1 MKKILIVDDELAIQ
15 ESLRMIL
22 QQDYEVLAVSSG
34 AEALEKMRE
43 GGIDLV
49 LLDVIMPGLDGIQ
62 LLERMKSEY
71 DIPVIMITAA
81 NTIKT
86 AVQAM
91 KLGAYDYLSKP
102 FDVDEIKIVVQ
113 KVLSTQD
120 LSKEVEY
127 LRAEISKTYGFE
139 NLIGGTKEMQEIFRL
154 INQIAVSDTSVL
166 ILGESGTGK
175 ELVARAIHFNSLRKN
190 KPFIPINCAAIPDT
204 LIESELFGHER
215 GAFTGASNKRI
226 GKFEQAHSGTL
237 FLDEIAELSLSTQAK
252 ILRFLQEREFTRVGG
267 TETVHVDVRLI
278 TATNKDLENAIKD
291 RSLREDFYYR
301 INIIPISLPPLRMRR
316 DDIPLLVNHFIDKV
330 NKRIKKHVKRVS
342 EDLMDFLVNY
352 EWPGN
357 VRELE
362 NLMERMITLSNHN
375 QKVLTIKDLP
385 SALKDK
391 ARPSLMKEK
400 VVEDEAGQ
408 SVMKGKVVEGKVS
421 FLRATEEFEKEVILD
436 ALKKTNNV
444 QTQAAALLGI
454 SRRILK
460 YKMDKLGIES
470 E

>member
-1 MKKILIVDDELAIQ
+1 MKKILIVDDELAIR

-154 INQIAVSDTSVL
+154 INQIAGSDTSVL

-190 KPFIPINCAAIPDT
+190 KPFIPINCAAIPNT

-362 NLMERMITLSNHN
+362 NLMERMITLSN

-385 SALKDK
+385 SGLKDK
-391 ARPSLMKEK
+391 ARQSVMKEK

-421 FLRATEEFEKEVILD
+421 FLKATEEFEKEVILD

>member
-1 MKKILIVDDELAIQ
+1 MKKILIVDDELAIR

-154 INQIAVSDTSVL
+154 INQIAGSDTSVL

-278 TATNKDLENAIKD
+278 TATNQDLENAIKD

-362 NLMERMITLSNHN
+362 NLMERMITLSN

-385 SALKDK
+385 SGLKDK
-391 ARPSLMKEK
+391 ARQSVMKEK

-421 FLRATEEFEKEVILD
+421 FLKATEEFEKEVILD

>member
-1 MKKILIVDDELAIQ
+1 MKKILIVDDEQAIR

-62 LLERMKSEY
+62 LLERIKSDY
-71 DIPVIMITAA
+71 DVPVIMITAA

-154 INQIAVSDTSVL
+154 INQIAGSDTSVL

-175 ELVARAIHFNSLRKN
+175 ELVARAIHFNSPRKN

-204 LIESELFGHER
+204 LIESELFGHEK
-215 GAFTGASNKRI
+215 GAFTGASTRRI

-278 TATNKDLENAIKD
+278 TATNQDLENAIKD

-362 NLMERMITLSNHN
+362 NLMERMIILSN

-385 SALKDK
+385 SGLKDK
-391 ARPSLMKEK
+391 ARQSVMKEK

-421 FLRATEEFEKEVILD
+421 FLKATEEFEKEVILD

>member
-1 MKKILIVDDELAIQ
+1 MKKILIVDDELAIR

-91 KLGAYDYLSKP
+91 KLGAYDYIPKP

-113 KVLSTQD
+113 KVLSIQD

-154 INQIAVSDTSVL
+154 INQIAGSDTSVL

-175 ELVARAIHFNSLRKN
+175 ELVARAIHFNSPRKN

-204 LIESELFGHER
+204 LIESELFGHEK
-215 GAFTGASNKRI
+215 GAFTGASTRRI

-362 NLMERMITLSNHN
+362 NLMERMITLSN

-385 SALKDK
+385 SGLKDK
-391 ARPSLMKEK
+391 ARQSVMKEK

>member
-1 MKKILIVDDELAIQ
+1 MKKILIVDDELAIR
-15 ESLRMIL
+15 ESLRIIL

-154 INQIAVSDTSVL
+154 INQIAGSDTSVL

-190 KPFIPINCAAIPDT
+190 KPFIPINCAAIPNT

-362 NLMERMITLSNHN
+362 NLMERMITLSN

-385 SALKDK
+385 SGLKDK
-391 ARPSLMKEK
+391 ARQSVMKEK

-421 FLRATEEFEKEVILD
+421 FFKATEEFEKEVILD

>member
-1 MKKILIVDDELAIQ
+1 MKKILIVDDELAIR
-15 ESLRMIL
+15 ESLRIIL

-154 INQIAVSDTSVL
+154 INQIAGSDTSVL

-278 TATNKDLENAIKD
+278 TATNQDLENAIKD

-362 NLMERMITLSNHN
+362 NLMERMITLSN

-385 SALKDK
+385 SGLKDK
-391 ARPSLMKEK
+391 ARQSVMKEK

>member
-1 MKKILIVDDELAIQ
+1 MKKILIVDDELAIR
-15 ESLRMIL
+15 ESLRIIL

-154 INQIAVSDTSVL
+154 INQIAGSDTSVL

-190 KPFIPINCAAIPDT
+190 KPFIPINCAAIPNT

-278 TATNKDLENAIKD
+278 TATNQDLENAIKD

-362 NLMERMITLSNHN
+362 NLMERMITLSN

-385 SALKDK
+385 SGLKDK
-391 ARPSLMKEK
+391 ARQSVMKEK

-421 FLRATEEFEKEVILD
+421 FLKATEEFEKEVILD

>member
-1 MKKILIVDDELAIQ
+1 MKKILIVDDELAIR

-436 ALKKTNNV
+436 ALKKTDNV

>member
-1 MKKILIVDDELAIQ
+1 MKKILIVDDELAIR
-15 ESLRMIL
+15 ESLRIIL

-81 NTIKT
+81 NTVKT

-91 KLGAYDYLSKP
+91 RLGAYDYIPKP

-113 KVLSTQD
+113 KVLSIQD

-154 INQIAVSDTSVL
+154 INQIAGSDTSVL

-362 NLMERMITLSNHN
+362 NLMERMITLSN

-385 SALKDK
+385 SGLKDK
-391 ARPSLMKEK
+391 ARQSVMKEK

>member
-1 MKKILIVDDELAIQ
+1 MKKILIVDDELAIR

-81 NTIKT
+81 NTVKT

-91 KLGAYDYLSKP
+91 RLGAYDYIPKP

-113 KVLSTQD
+113 KVLSIQD

-154 INQIAVSDTSVL
+154 INQIAGSDTSVL

-362 NLMERMITLSNHN
+362 NLMERMITLSN

-385 SALKDK
+385 SGLKDK
-391 ARPSLMKEK
+391 ARQSVMKEK

-460 YKMDKLGIES
+460 YKMDKMGIES

>member
-1 MKKILIVDDELAIQ
+1 MKKILIVDDEQAIR

-22 QQDYEVLAVSSG
+22 QQDYEILAVSSG

-154 INQIAVSDTSVL
+154 INQIAGSDTSVL

-362 NLMERMITLSNHN
+362 NLMERMITLSN

-385 SALKDK
+385 SGLKDK
-391 ARPSLMKEK
+391 ARQSVMKEK

>member
-1 MKKILIVDDELAIQ
+1 MKKILIVDDELAIR

-43 GGIDLV
+43 SEIDLV

-62 LLERMKSEY
+62 LLEGMKSEY

-154 INQIAVSDTSVL
+154 INQIAGSDTSVL

-362 NLMERMITLSNHN
+362 NLMERMITLSN

-385 SALKDK
+385 SGLKDK
-391 ARPSLMKEK
+391 ARQSVMKEK

-421 FLRATEEFEKEVILD
+421 FFKATEEFEKEVILD

>member
-71 DIPVIMITAA
+71 DVPVIMITAA
-81 NTIKT
+81 NTVKT

-91 KLGAYDYLSKP
+91 RLGAYDYIPKP
-102 FDVDEIKIVVQ
+102 FDVDEIKIVVK
-113 KVLSTQD
+113 KVLSIQD

-436 ALKKTNNV
+436 ALKKTDNV

>member
-1 MKKILIVDDELAIQ
+1 VKKILIVDDELAIR

-43 GGIDLV
+43 SEIDLV

-91 KLGAYDYLSKP
+91 KLGAYDYISKP

-113 KVLSTQD
+113 KVLSIQD

-362 NLMERMITLSNHN
+362 NLMERMITLSN

>member
-1 MKKILIVDDELAIQ
+1 MKKILIVDDELAIR

-81 NTIKT
+81 NTVKT

-91 KLGAYDYLSKP
+91 RLGAYDYIPKP
-102 FDVDEIKIVVQ
+102 FDVDEIKIVVK
-113 KVLSTQD
+113 KVLSIQD

-154 INQIAVSDTSVL
+154 INQIAGSDTSVL

-278 TATNKDLENAIKD
+278 TATNQDLENAIKD

-362 NLMERMITLSNHN
+362 NLMERMITLSN

-391 ARPSLMKEK
+391 PRQSL
-400 VVEDEAGQ
+400 
-408 SVMKGKVVEGKVS
+408 MKGKVVEGKVS

>member
-1 MKKILIVDDELAIQ
+1 MKKILIVDDELAIR

-81 NTIKT
+81 NTVKT

-91 KLGAYDYLSKP
+91 RLGAYDYIPKP

-113 KVLSTQD
+113 KVLSIQD

-154 INQIAVSDTSVL
+154 INQIAGSDTSVL

-316 DDIPLLVNHFIDKV
+316 DDIPLLVNYFIDKV

-362 NLMERMITLSNHN
+362 NLMERMITLSN

-385 SALKDK
+385 SGLKDK
-391 ARPSLMKEK
+391 ARQSVMKEK

>member
-362 NLMERMITLSNHN
+362 NLMERMITLSN

-385 SALKDK
+385 SGLKDK
-391 ARPSLMKEK
+391 ARQSVMKEK

-421 FLRATEEFEKEVILD
+421 FLKATEEFEKEVILD

>member
-1 MKKILIVDDELAIQ
+1 MKKILIVDDELAIR

-91 KLGAYDYLSKP
+91 KLGAYDYIPKP

-113 KVLSTQD
+113 KVLSIQD

-154 INQIAVSDTSVL
+154 INQIAGSDTSVL

-362 NLMERMITLSNHN
+362 NLMERMITLSN

-385 SALKDK
+385 SGLKDK
-391 ARPSLMKEK
+391 ARQSVMKEK

>member
-1 MKKILIVDDELAIQ
+1 MKKILIVDDELAIR

-91 KLGAYDYLSKP
+91 KLGAYDYIPKP

-113 KVLSTQD
+113 KVLSIQD

-127 LRAEISKTYGFE
+127 MRAEIRKTYGFE

-154 INQIAVSDTSVL
+154 INQIAGSDTSVL

-175 ELVARAIHFNSLRKN
+175 ELVARAIHFNSPRKN

-204 LIESELFGHER
+204 LIESELFGHEK
-215 GAFTGASNKRI
+215 GAFTGASTRRI

-362 NLMERMITLSNHN
+362 NLMERMITLSN

-385 SALKDK
+385 SGLKDK
-391 ARPSLMKEK
+391 ARQSVMKEK

>member
-1 MKKILIVDDELAIQ
+1 MKKILIVDDEIAIR

-22 QQDYEVLAVSSG
+22 QQDYEVFTVASG
-34 AEALEKMRE
+34 TEALGKVQE
-43 GGIDLV
+43 GNIDLI

-62 LLERMKSEY
+62 LLEKVKDQY

-91 KLGAYDYLSKP
+91 KLGAYDYIPKP
-102 FDVDEIKIVVQ
+102 FDVDEIKVVVQ
-113 KVLSTQD
+113 KVFSTQE

-127 LRAEISKTYGFE
+127 LRSEISKIYGFE
-139 NLIGGTKEMQEIFRL
+139 NFIGATKEMQEIFHLVR
-154 INQIAVSDTSVL
+154 QIAGSDTTVL
-166 ILGESGTGK
+166 ICGESGTGK
-175 ELVARAIHFNSLRKN
+175 ELVAREIHFNSPRKN
-190 KPFIPINCAAIPDT
+190 KPFIPINCAAIPET
-204 LIESELFGHER
+204 LIESELFGHEK
-215 GAFTGASNKRI
+215 GAFTGAYNRRI

-237 FLDEIAELSLSTQAK
+237 FLDEIADLSLSTQVK
-252 ILRFLQEREFTRVGG
+252 ILRFLQEREFVRVGG
-267 TETVHVDVRLI
+267 TETIHVDVRLI
-278 TATNKDLENAIKD
+278 TATNKDLETAI
-291 RSLREDFYYR
+291 REGSLREDFFYR
-301 INIIPISLPPLRMRR
+301 INIVPINLPPLRMRK
-316 DDIPLLVNHFIDKV
+316 DDIPLLVDHFIERL
-330 NKRIKKHVKRVS
+330 NERIKKSVKGVS
-342 EDLMDFLVNY
+342 EDLMNFLIHY

-362 NLMERMITLSNHN
+362 NLMERMITLSN

-391 ARPSLMKEK
+391 ARQSL
-400 VVEDEAGQ
+400 
-408 SVMKGKVVEGKVS
+408 MKGKVTEGKVS

>member
-1 MKKILIVDDELAIQ
+1 MKKILIVDDELAIR

-43 GGIDLV
+43 SEIDLV

-91 KLGAYDYLSKP
+91 KLGAYDYISKP

-113 KVLSTQD
+113 KVLSIQD

-362 NLMERMITLSNHN
+362 NLMERMITLSN

>member
-1 MKKILIVDDELAIQ
+1 MKKILIVDDELAIR

-278 TATNKDLENAIKD
+278 TATNQDLENAIKD

-362 NLMERMITLSNHN
+362 NLMERMITLSN

-385 SALKDK
+385 SGLKDK
-391 ARPSLMKEK
+391 ARQSVMKEK

-421 FLRATEEFEKEVILD
+421 FLKATEEFEKEVILD

>member
-1 MKKILIVDDELAIQ
+1 MKKILIVDDELAIR

-154 INQIAVSDTSVL
+154 INQIAGSDTSVL

-190 KPFIPINCAAIPDT
+190 KPFIPINCAAIPNT

-362 NLMERMITLSNHN
+362 NLMERMITLSN

-385 SALKDK
+385 SGLKDK
-391 ARPSLMKEK
+391 ARQSVMKEK

-421 FLRATEEFEKEVILD
+421 FFKATEEFEKEVILD

>member
-1 MKKILIVDDELAIQ
+1 MKKILIVDDELPVR

-22 QQDYEVLAVSSG
+22 QQDYAVLTVASG
-34 AEALEKMRE
+34 PEALEKMRE
-43 GGIDLV
+43 GGIDMILM
-49 LLDVIMPGLDGIQ
+49 DVIMPGLDGIQ
-62 LLERMKSEY
+62 LLERIKSEY
-71 DIPVIMITAA
+71 DLPVVMITAA

-91 KLGAYDYLSKP
+91 RLGAYDYIAKP

-113 KVLSTQD
+113 KVLSIQD
-120 LSKEVEY
+120 LSKEVEF

-139 NLIGGTKEMQEIFRL
+139 NLIGSTKEMQGIFHL
-154 INQIAVSDTSVL
+154 IQQIAGSDTTVL
-166 ILGESGTGK
+166 ICGESGTGK

-190 KPFIPINCAAIPDT
+190 KPFVPINCAAIPDT
-204 LIESELFGHER
+204 LIESELFGHEK
-215 GAFTGASNKRI
+215 GAFTGASTRRI

-252 ILRFLQEREFTRVGG
+252 ILRFLQERELTRIGG
-267 TETVHVDVRLI
+267 TETVRVDVRLI

-301 INIIPISLPPLRMRR
+301 INIVPISLPPLRMRR
-316 DDIPLLVNHFIDKV
+316 DDIPLLVNHFIEKLG
-330 NKRIKKHVKRVS
+330 KRLKKQVKGVA
-342 EDLMDFLVNY
+342 EDLMSFLINY

-362 NLMERMITLSNHN
+362 NLMERMITLSN
-375 QKVLTIKDLP
+375 QDMLTIKDLP
-385 SALKDK
+385 HTLKDK
-391 ARPSLMKEK
+391 AR
-400 VVEDEAGQ
+400 Q
-408 SVMKGKVVEGKVS
+408 SNVPLLK
-421 FLRATEEFEKEVILD
+421 ATGDFEREVILD
-436 ALKKTNNV
+436 ALKKANNV

>member
-1 MKKILIVDDELAIQ
+1 MKKILIVDDELAIR
-15 ESLRMIL
+15 ESLRIIL

-362 NLMERMITLSNHN
+362 NLMERMITLSN

-385 SALKDK
+385 SGLKDK
-391 ARPSLMKEK
+391 ARQSVMKEK

>member
-1 MKKILIVDDELAIQ
+1 MKKILIVDDELAIR

-71 DIPVIMITAA
+71 DVPVIMITAA
-81 NTIKT
+81 NTVKT

-91 KLGAYDYLSKP
+91 RLGAYDYIPKP

-113 KVLSTQD
+113 KVLSIQD

-362 NLMERMITLSNHN
+362 NLMERMITLSN

-436 ALKKTNNV
+436 ALKKTDNV